1 MKILKQIGILFGLC
15 WVSMCIE
22 SMLPITFPASVI
34 ALALLLGLLLLKIV
48 RVEHVREKSDFLLGN
63 MPFFFI
69 PATAGIIEY
78 KELLLKSGLA
88 FCAVCVISMVV
99 TFALT
104 AWAVQLAMRLIDRKG
119 RSE

>member
-1 MKILKQIGILFGLC
+1 MKSLKQIGILFGLC
-15 WVSMCIE
+15 WVSLCIE
-22 SMLPITFPASVI
+22 TMLPITFPASVI
-34 ALALLLGLLLLKIV
+34 ALVLLLGLLMLKIV

-69 PATAGIIEY
+69 PATVGIIEY
-78 KELLLKSGLA
+78 KDLLMENGLA
-88 FCAVCVISMVV
+88 FGAVCVISMVV

-104 AWAVQLAMRLIDRKG
+104 AWAVQLTMRLIDRRE